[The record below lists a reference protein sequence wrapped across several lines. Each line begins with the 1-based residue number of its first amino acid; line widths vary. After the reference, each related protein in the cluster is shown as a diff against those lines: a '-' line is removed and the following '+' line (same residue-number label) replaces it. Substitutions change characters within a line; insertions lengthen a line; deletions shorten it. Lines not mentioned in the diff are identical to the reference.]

1 MIGPW
6 LGNLGNKVLKNIVIS
21 LARDNLPALVSN
33 WNSYSINNFLKKNSE
48 IGAVGKRKGFILLQ
62 VYILLFYLL
71 QMKILMILFKP

>member
-71 QMKILMILFKP
+71 

>member
-6 LGNLGNKVLKNIVIS
+6 LGNLGNKVLKNIAIS

-33 WNSYSINNFLKKNSE
+33 WNSYSINSFFKKNSE

-62 VYILLFYLL
+62 IYILLFYLL
-71 QMKILMILFKP
+71 QMKILMILLKP

>member
-71 QMKILMILFKP
+71 QMKILMILLKP

>member
-48 IGAVGKRKGFILLQ
+48 IWAVGKRKGFILLQ

-71 QMKILMILFKP
+71 QMKILMILLKP